1 MNNIKMIID
10 KSVLP
15 KFFRAEETLFKSHKE
30 LKNADI
36 IQLNLSIDDI
46 YWVETSERDFM
57 KACENFLSMF
67 NYSTGK
73 YHTNITFNHLQVG
86 DKVGKNCLILNTYPE
101 AGKWWYIK
109 TGKIIK
115 MQKKE
120 LEKTLHDEIHLLVE
134 KRELSVRKIMKL
146 WISQKISREIY
157 EYLKDIWVFSINPEN
172 NTEKV
177 YNPEMLEIFTKEMLD
192 EMIWIS
198 V

>member
-1 MNNIKMIID
+1 MIVD

-15 KFFRAEETLFKSHKE
+15 GTLFKSHKE

-46 YWVETSERDFM
+46 YWVETSEREFM

-67 NYSTGK
+67 NYSTWK
-73 YHTNITFNHLQVG
+73 YHTNIT
-86 DKVGKNCLILNTYPE
+86 
-101 AGKWWYIK
+101 GKWWYIK
-109 TGKIIK
+109 TGNIIK
-115 MQKKE
+115 MQKRE
-120 LEKTLHDEIHLLVE
+120 LEKTLHDEIILLVE

-146 WISQKISREIY
+146 WITQKISREIY
-157 EYLKDIWVFSINPEN
+157 EYLKDIGVFSINPEN

-177 YNPEMLEIFTKEMLD
+177 YNPEMLENFTKEILD
-192 EMIWIS
+192 EMIWES

>member
-46 YWVETSERDFM
+46 YWLETSERDFM

-101 AGKWWYIK
+101 AWKWWYIK

-120 LEKTLHDEIHLLVE
+120 LEKTLHDEIILLVE

-146 WISQKISREIY
+146 WISQKMSREIY
-157 EYLKDIWVFSINPEN
+157 EYLKEIWVFSINPEN

-177 YNPEMLEIFTKEMLD
+177 YNPEMLENFTKEMLD
-192 EMIWIS
+192 EMIWES